1 MRGLATA
8 IMLTGVLWE
17 AYWTTRIAF
26 WQAQGTLPLL
36 AFVGG
41 LLAIA
46 GSTAYL
52 SQPARSPE
60 QVSDPEPPEPLLH
73 QRRNGHSPY
82 NRTWPATRTRPW
94 RRPVR

>member
-1 MRGLATA
+1 MRAIATA

-17 AYWTTRIAF
+17 AYWMVRIA
-26 WQAQGTLPLL
+26 WGAQGTVPLL

-46 GSTAYL
+46 SSTAYL

-60 QVSDPEPPEPLLH
+60 QVADPEPPEPLQ
-73 QRRNGHSPY
+73 QRRNGHQPY
-82 NRTWPATRTRPW
+82 YGRTWPKTRTRPYQK
-94 RRPVR
+94 RAR